1 MAGLTEPKVC
11 DKDIPVYGWENG
23 KQVQTGTKKCGQK
36 AKDAKGDID
45 IDNIMTQCDE
55 LKGYAEDVRS
65 IKNQVTACTDL
76 IGTQELSI
84 NGTGIGN
91 LVDNFT
97 ATADTQAQNISDL
110 ADKTKE
116 DAIAAFNAKQAG
128 YNANLP
134 CGHN

>member
-1 MAGLTEPKVC
+1 M
-11 DKDIPVYGWENG
+11 ENG